1 MTRTDPVPNMELLRQ
16 VRAIID
22 AHPENFDQQLFE
34 GKSKCGTTRCVAG
47 WVDHL
52 TLGTVT
58 HSDEHAQD
66 ELGLTDEEAEALFFE
81 TADAAPGPD
90 QRAAVEAVFQKIA
103 ARAGEKL

>member
-22 AHPENFDQQLFE
+22 LHPDEFDQQWFE
-34 GKSKCGTTRCVAG
+34 AKDKCGTTRCVAG

-58 HSDEHAQD
+58 HSEVHAKEQ
-66 ELGLTDEEAEALFFE
+66 LGLTHEESEALFFD
-81 TADAAPGPD
+81 TANAAPGAD